1 MEPRG
6 FGLSATNS
14 SFHKQHEHCTRRHC
28 RGRRRQRLP
37 ASWRTFPLCARVR
50 ELTFCFIGASG
61 LLDQKHVFLGRRV
74 GNARRRP
81 RHPQFG
87 RGRRSAAQVQPEGK
101 NCSSACVSRP
111 AAHPWR
117 GVSHVDNY
125 FCAPPTGAIRKSTMN
140 LVRPD
145 RVHTSTVKKSA
156 ATITSQ
162 CRLRN
167 SFHVVFRL
175 RSGAGPSHAP

>member
-61 LLDQKHVFLGRRV
+61 LLDQKPGFLGRRV

-87 RGRRSAAQVQPEGK
+87 RRRRSAAQVRPEGK
-101 NCSSACVSRP
+101 NCSIACVSRP

-117 GVSHVDNY
+117 GVSHVKNY
-125 FCAPPTGAIRKSTMN
+125 FCDPPAGAAMIASRQSSSLGDPLAFRIFAQCSCEAGAQTGRQSATPRSAPQQPV
-140 LVRPD
+140 L
-145 RVHTSTVKKSA
+145 
-156 ATITSQ
+156 
-162 CRLRN
+162 
-167 SFHVVFRL
+167 
-175 RSGAGPSHAP
+175 